1 MAKPNII
8 TTPGGEQMAVIP
20 LADYERLVAAAADA
34 ADVRSYDEVKRR
46 IAAGEEELIPSEFA
60 NRILDGESPIRVWR
74 EYREMTV
81 AALARRAGL
90 ARPYLTQLETGKRAG
105 TIETMRRVAKALD
118 VSINDLT

>member
-1 MAKPNII
+1 
-8 TTPGGEQMAVIP
+8 MAVIP

-34 ADVRSYDEVKRR
+34 ADVRSYGAVKRR

-118 VSINDLT
+118 VSIDDLT

>member
-1 MAKPNII
+1 
-8 TTPGGEQMAVIP
+8 
-20 LADYERLVAAAADA
+20 
-34 ADVRSYDEVKRR
+34 
-46 IAAGEEELIPSEFA
+46 
-60 NRILDGESPIRVWR
+60 VWR

-118 VSINDLT
+118 VSIDDLT